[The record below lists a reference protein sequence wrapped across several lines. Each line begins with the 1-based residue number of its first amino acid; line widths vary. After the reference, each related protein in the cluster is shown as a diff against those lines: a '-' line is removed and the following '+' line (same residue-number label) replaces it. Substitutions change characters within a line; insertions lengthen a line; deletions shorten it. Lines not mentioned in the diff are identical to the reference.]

1 MINGEVETGLSVITL
16 ADRMDAGDVLG
27 QAATPIDPRETAG
40 DLHDRLSIMGPDLV
54 LEVLRRLESKRL
66 EPRTKLRWCRLA
78 KADGTVRFDQ
88 PAAAVRQQVH
98 GLTPWP
104 GCTVRIGDQTLRLGQ
119 VEEAAQSA
127 SGQPPGLVMP
137 GPHDFVRPRHDPAA
151 GGAAPVAE

>member
-1 MINGEVETGLSVITL
+1 
-16 ADRMDAGDVLG
+16 
-27 QAATPIDPRETAG
+27 
-40 DLHDRLSIMGPDLV
+40 MGPDLV

-66 EPRTKLRWCRLA
+66 EPVKQDEAQVTVPEAHA

-98 GLTPWP
+98 GLTPWY

-137 GPHDFVRPRHDPAA
+137 DLTISCGPGTIRPLEVQP
-151 GGAAPVAE
+151 PVAVMSFREYCNGHPTPVGSRCLPL